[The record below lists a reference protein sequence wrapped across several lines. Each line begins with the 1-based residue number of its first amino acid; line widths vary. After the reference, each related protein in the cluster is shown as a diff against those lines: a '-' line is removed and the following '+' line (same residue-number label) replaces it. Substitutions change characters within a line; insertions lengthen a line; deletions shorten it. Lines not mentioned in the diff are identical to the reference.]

1 MDGFG
6 GEAPKTGR
14 ILIVSEGNPQQ
25 LTSDE
30 AREQLDEGLK
40 SCRSVVQ
47 NYRLMLTG
55 DLGDLQAANDDGA
68 EPGST
73 DA

>member
-1 MDGFG
+1 MTAEID
-6 GEAPKTGR
+6 P
-14 ILIVSEGNPQQ
+14 LP
-25 LTSDE
+25 LDSDE
-30 AREQLDEGLK
+30 ARTQLDEGLK

-55 DLGDLQAANDDGA
+55 NFSDLHAANDQGDVG
-68 EPGST
+68 EPRAT

>member
-1 MDGFG
+1 M
-6 GEAPKTGR
+6 
-14 ILIVSEGNPQQ
+14 SESDTQQ
-25 LTSDE
+25 LNSDE

-55 DLGDLQAANDDGA
+55 DIGDLQPANDLDEPA
-68 EPGST
+68 EPYTT
-73 DA
+73 DF